1 MRSDDKRQSKLE
13 AALGYAKEGWPV
25 LPLHSTIGDRCT
37 CRNQSC
43 GSKGKHPRTE
53 HGIKDASRKAAQ
65 VRAWWTKWPDANIG
79 LVTGQASGRIV
90 LDIDVKK
97 GKKGLESLAALI
109 EEHGALPETLTART
123 PSGGWHYVFRIPDRA
138 IKSHK
143 GVRDGVDLLADG
155 SYFVAS
161 PSVIQ

>member
-1 MRSDDKRQSKLE
+1 MLSNDKTQSKLE
-13 AALGYAKEGWPV
+13 AALKYAKEGWPV
-25 LPLHSTIGDRCT
+25 LPLHSTHGNLCT

-43 GSKGKHPRTE
+43 GSKGKHPRTRN
-53 HGIKDASRKAAQ
+53 GIKDATKNEDQIQ
-65 VRAWWTKWPDANIG
+65 VWWTKWPDANIG

-97 GKKGLESLAALI
+97 GKKGLESLQTLI
-109 EEHGALPETLTART
+109 DENGPLPQTLTART
-123 PSGGWHYVFRIPDRA
+123 PSGGWHYVFRMPDRP
-138 IKSHK
+138 IKSRK

-155 SYFVAS
+155 SYFVAP